1 MSFCTFKQLLDAW
14 FDAQRPESL
23 ICTWKMFG
31 EADKYPGPFWTWLTI
46 FRKCSSVLETSR
58 GCSVGIERD
67 LPSTKWDM
75 EKWKQ
80 YYRGLIMLLLGKKRL
95 WEDWSLPWKCLCL
108 LTHKFVLFSKMC
120 GSRSMS
126 LHQELKRSRDEE
138 KQSLIHVLLCSN
150 FAA

>member
-1 MSFCTFKQLLDAW
+1 MSFLYFQTASGCMIRCTK
-14 FDAQRPESL
+14 
-23 ICTWKMFG
+23 TWKFNLYLK
-31 EADKYPGPFWTWLTI
+31 DVWRSRQVSGPFWTWLTI

-58 GCSVGIERD
+58 GRSVGIERD

-95 WEDWSLPWKCLCL
+95 WEDWSLPWKCQCL

-138 KQSLIHVLLCSN
+138 KQSRIHVLLCSN
-150 FAA
+150 LAV